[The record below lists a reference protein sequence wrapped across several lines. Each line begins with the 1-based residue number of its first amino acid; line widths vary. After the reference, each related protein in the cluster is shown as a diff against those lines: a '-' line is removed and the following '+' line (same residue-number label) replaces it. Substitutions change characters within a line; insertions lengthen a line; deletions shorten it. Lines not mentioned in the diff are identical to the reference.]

1 MATSDP
7 PAQTTPDSR
16 PGPQAV
22 TELARDMKLFDI
34 TMVGVGAMIGAGIFA
49 LTGIAAGQAG
59 PALLLA
65 FALNGVL
72 TLCTAMV
79 YAEVGSAIPAAGGGY
94 LWARFGLPG
103 PCAFLA
109 GWMDWLAHAVAIAS
123 MQPRSTASSASQKVA
138 FTAQSR
144 TSLTAA
150 ALRKA
155 KRRVPPTL
163 ATHVE

>member
-7 PAQTTPDSR
+7 QAQTTSDSR

-79 YAEVGSAIPAAGGGY
+79 YAEVGSAFRRRWRLP
-94 LWARFGLPG
+94 WARFGLPG
-103 PCAFLA
+103 PCVPRRVDGLV
-109 GWMDWLAHAVAIAS
+109 GTPSPV
-123 MQPRSTASSASQKVA
+123 RST
-138 FTAQSR
+138 R
-144 TSLTAA
+144 
-150 ALRKA
+150 
-155 KRRVPPTL
+155 
-163 ATHVE
+163 